1 MSFEKINA
9 AETLISYLDLDI
21 IVSKSLAG
29 KDINV
34 QINSLKKKNNKIIND
49 AEKNLLQK
57 EKLIISQKNVLEK
70 KEYDSKVASFK
81 NEVKLHN
88 QKKIT

>member
-1 MSFEKINA
+1 MKIIIITFLLIFNFLSFEKINA

-34 QINSLKKKNNKIIND
+34 QINSLKKKII
-49 AEKNLLQK
+49 K
-57 EKLIISQKNVLEK
+57 
-70 KEYDSKVASFK
+70 
-81 NEVKLHN
+81 
-88 QKKIT
+88 